1 MVAEGEGREN
11 INASCASRPG
21 RFRSLF
27 DQVTGA
33 IANMASPGHKVLCG
47 ALTRSAGLE
56 AKALFREEGCC
67 SLFGRVLTQ
76 PRWFFV
82 LFLFCF
88 LWLSFGEI
96 RLPSLLAP
104 LFCSRR
110 SFFLLFFF
118 LFCQG
123 GKKSPVR
130 EQNGAATQA

>member
-1 MVAEGEGREN
+1 MVVEGEGREN
-11 INASCASRPG
+11 INASCASQPG

-47 ALTRSAGLE
+47 ALTRSTGLE
-56 AKALFREEGCC
+56 AKALFQEEGCC
-67 SLFGRVLTQ
+67 SLFGCVLTQ

-82 LFLFCF
+82 LFLICF

-110 SFFLLFFF
+110 SFCFV